1 MSISKTPAF
10 NLKVVLRETGLAADT
25 LRAWE
30 RRYGLPVPQRSPGG
44 HRLYSQYDIETVK
57 WLMARQNEGMSIS
70 RAVELWKD
78 QLAQGRDPL
87 ASVESRPAATLP
99 AFQQPIFLPPET
111 NIDAIRAHWLAA
123 CLNFNESA
131 AEQALNQAFSMYPV
145 ETVCVDV
152 LQRGMAELGMLW
164 YESRASVQQEHFAS
178 GLAMRRL
185 DALLAAAPAPA
196 RNQTILVGCP
206 PEEWHNFSALMLT
219 LFLRRRGLNVIY
231 LGANV
236 PISRFEETV
245 AAAHADLVL
254 LAAHHLVSAATLR
267 QTALKLSSQGARI
280 VYGGRIFNLHPGL
293 RGSIP
298 GHFLGERLD
307 SSIETVERLLTEFPD
322 VPHSV
327 PPSHEYLEALRA
339 FVIKRPLVDAAI
351 NHHFQSAEVLPEYLE
366 TANRYMGNNIVAALQ
381 FGNVA
386 YLDSEIEWLVH
397 MLKSH
402 DQPADSARVYL
413 SYYANALRQHLGE
426 HGNLVIAWIEANPAY
441 LGTRKDNL

>member
-1 MSISKTPAF
+1 MPISKTPAF

-57 WLMARQNEGMSIS
+57 WLVARQNEGLSIS

-78 QLAQGRDPL
+78 ELAKGRDPL
-87 ASVESRPAATLP
+87 TDVKSRPAVSLP
-99 AFQQPIFLPPET
+99 SLPQPIFLPPET

-123 CLNFNESA
+123 CLNFNESG
-131 AEQALNQAFSMYPV
+131 AEHALNQAFSMYPV

-164 YESRASVQQEHFAS
+164 YEGKASVQQEHFAS

-185 DALLAAAPAPA
+185 DSLLAAAPAPT
-196 RNQTILVGCP
+196 RNKTILVGCP

-219 LFLRRRGLNVIY
+219 LFLRRRGFNVIY

-236 PISRFEETV
+236 PTSRFEETV
-245 AAAHADLVL
+245 AAVNADLVL

-267 QTALKLSSQGARI
+267 QTALQLSARGARI
-280 VYGGRIFNLHPGL
+280 VYGGRIFNIHADLQGA
-293 RGSIP
+293 IP

-307 SSIETVERLLTEFPD
+307 VAIETIERMLVDFLAPTTVD
-322 VPHSV
+322 A
-327 PPSHEYLEALRA
+327 PSHEYIEALRG
-339 FVIKRPLVDAAI
+339 FILKRPLVEAAI
-351 NHHFQSAEVLPEYLE
+351 NQHFQIGEMPPEYLE

-381 FGNVA
+381 LGNIA
-386 YLDSEIEWLVH
+386 YLESEVEWLIH

-402 DQPADSARVYL
+402 NQPADSVRVYL
-413 SYYANALRQHLGE
+413 SYYSNALREHLGE
-426 HGNLVIAWIEANPAY
+426 QGDILVHWIESNSSS
-441 LGTRKDNL
+441 LGTRTDTP

>member
-1 MSISKTPAF
+1 MPISKAPAF

-57 WLMARQNEGMSIS
+57 WLMARQNEGLSIS

-78 QLAQGRDPL
+78 ELAQGRDPL
-87 ASVESRPAATLP
+87 ADAPSQPATRPP
-99 AFQQPIFLPPET
+99 SFQQPIFLPPET
-111 NIDAIRAHWLAA
+111 NIDSIRSHWLAA

-152 LQRGMAELGMLW
+152 LQRGMSELGLLW
-164 YESRASVQQEHFAS
+164 YEGRASVQQEHFAS

-185 DALLAAAPAPA
+185 DALLAAVPPPM

-236 PISRFEETV
+236 PISRFQETV
-245 AAAHADLVL
+245 SAVNADLVL

-267 QTALKLSSQGARI
+267 QTALQLSAQGARV
-280 VYGGRIFNLHPGL
+280 VYGGRIFNIHPAL
-293 RGSIP
+293 QGSIP

-307 SSIETVERLLTEFPD
+307 VSIETIERLLLNYPD
-322 VPHSV
+322 VPSV
-327 PPSHEYLEALRA
+327 PALSQEYSEALRV
-339 FVIKRPLVDAAI
+339 FMLKRPLVEASLNQHYQVGEMPPD
-351 NHHFQSAEVLPEYLE
+351 YLE
-366 TANRYMGNNIVAALQ
+366 TANRYMGNNITAALQ
-381 FGNVA
+381 LGNIT

-402 DQPADSARVYL
+402 NQPADSVPVYL
-413 SYYANALRQHLGE
+413 SHYANALRQHMGE
-426 HGNLVIAWIEANPAY
+426 PGSLVVHWLQSTLE
-441 LGTRKDNL
+441 

>member
-1 MSISKTPAF
+1 MPISKAPAF

-30 RRYGLPVPQRSPGG
+30 RRYGLPVPDRSPGG
-44 HRLYSQYDIETVK
+44 HRLYSQHDIETVK
-57 WLMARQNEGMSIS
+57 WLVARQNEGLSIS

-78 QLAQGRDPL
+78 ELAKGRDPL
-87 ASVESRPAATLP
+87 AAVESRPAANLLT
-99 AFQQPIFLPPET
+99 FQQPIFLPPET

-164 YESRASVQQEHFAS
+164 YEGKASVQQEHFAS

-185 DALLAAAPAPA
+185 DALLSAAPVPT
-196 RNQTILVGCP
+196 RGKTILVGCP

-219 LFLRRRGLNVIY
+219 LFLRRRGFNVVY

-236 PISRFEETV
+236 PTSRFEETV
-245 AAAHADLVL
+245 VAVHADLVL

-267 QTALKLSSQGARI
+267 QTVLQLSARGARI
-280 VYGGRIFNLHPGL
+280 VYGGRIFNIHAGL
-293 RGSIP
+293 RASIP

-307 SSIETVERLLTEFPD
+307 AAIETIERLLVDFPAPAPVD
-322 VPHSV
+322 VVSQGYA
-327 PPSHEYLEALRA
+327 ETLRA
-339 FVIKRPLVDAAI
+339 FILKRPLVEAAI
-351 NHHFQSAEVLPEYLE
+351 NQHFQVGEMPPEYLE

-381 FGNVA
+381 LGNIE
-386 YLDSEIEWLVH
+386 YLNSEIEWLVH

-402 DQPADSARVYL
+402 DQPADAVRVYL
-413 SYYANALRQHLGE
+413 SYYSNALREHLGKP
-426 HGNLVIAWIEANPAY
+426 GDLVVHWIESNPS
-441 LGTRKDNL
+441 

>member
-1 MSISKTPAF
+1 MPISKSPAF

-30 RRYGLPVPQRSPGG
+30 RRYGLPVPDRSPGG
-44 HRLYSQYDIETVK
+44 HRLYSQHDIETIK
-57 WLMARQNEGMSIS
+57 WLVARQNEGLSIS

-78 QLAQGRDPL
+78 ELAKGRDPL
-87 ASVESRPAATLP
+87 TDVKSRPAVSPSSLP
-99 AFQQPIFLPPET
+99 QPIFLPPET

-123 CLNFNESA
+123 CLNFNEAA

-164 YESRASVQQEHFAS
+164 YEGKASVQQEHFAS

-185 DALLAAAPAPA
+185 DALLSAAPAPT
-196 RNQTILVGCP
+196 RNKTILVGCP

-219 LFLRRRGLNVIY
+219 LFLRRRGFNVIY

-236 PISRFEETV
+236 PTSRFEETV
-245 AAAHADLVL
+245 SAVNADLVL

-267 QTALKLSSQGARI
+267 QTALQLSARGARM
-280 VYGGRIFNLHPGL
+280 VYGGRIFNLHAGL
-293 RGSIP
+293 QGSIP

-307 SSIETVERLLTEFPD
+307 AAIETIERLLVDFPAPAPAE
-322 VPHSV
+322 VVSQGYA
-327 PPSHEYLEALRA
+327 ETLRA
-339 FVIKRPLVDAAI
+339 FVLKRPLVEAAI
-351 NHHFQSAEVLPEYLE
+351 NQHFEVDEMPPEYLE

-381 FGNVA
+381 LGNVA

-397 MLKSH
+397 LLKSH
-402 DQPADSARVYL
+402 NQPADSVRVYL
-413 SYYANALRQHLGE
+413 SHYSNALREHLGE
-426 HGNLVIAWIEANPAY
+426 QGDLVVHSIESNPSA
-441 LGTRKDNL
+441 

>member
-1 MSISKTPAF
+1 MPISKAPAF

-44 HRLYSQYDIETVK
+44 HRLYSQHDIETVK
-57 WLMARQNEGMSIS
+57 WLVARQNEGLSIS

-78 QLAQGRDPL
+78 ELAQGRDPL
-87 ASVESRPAATLP
+87 TEAESRPAIHLP
-99 AFQQPIFLPPET
+99 SFQQPIFLPPET

-123 CLNFNESA
+123 CLNFNEPA

-164 YESRASVQQEHFAS
+164 YEGRASVQQEHFAS

-185 DALLAAAPAPA
+185 DALLSASPAPT
-196 RNQTILVGCP
+196 RNKTILVGCP

-236 PISRFEETV
+236 PTSRFQETV
-245 AAAHADLVL
+245 SAVNADLVL
-254 LAAHHLVSAATLR
+254 LAAHHLVSASTLR
-267 QTALKLSSQGARI
+267 QTALQLSAQGARI
-280 VYGGRIFNLHPGL
+280 VYGGRIFNIHPGL
-293 RGSIP
+293 QGSIP

-307 SSIETVERLLTEFPD
+307 MSIETVERLLVDYPEI
-322 VPHSV
+322 
-327 PPSHEYLEALRA
+327 PSAHGPSQEYSDALRV
-339 FVIKRPLVDAAI
+339 FILKRPLVEAAV
-351 NHHFQSAEVLPEYLE
+351 NHHYQVGEMPPDYLE
-366 TANRYMGNNIVAALQ
+366 TANRYMGNNVVAALQ
-381 FGNVA
+381 LGNIA

-402 DQPADSARVYL
+402 GQPADSVRVYL
-413 SYYANALRQHLGE
+413 SYYSNALRQHLGE
-426 HGNLVIAWIEANPAY
+426 PGGLVVHWIDSK
-441 LGTRKDNL
+441 KDNL